1 MEASKLHQQCIVF
14 DAHCDSILDVLEAKR
29 TLEQRSSEGHLDL
42 PRLREGGVT
51 AQIFAIYV
59 RREYLARAAYQ
70 TLRALDALHALFD
83 RCPDDVILATTAA
96 DVQRAKADGKIA
108 AIIAI
113 EGAESLEGDLGL
125 LRVYHRLGV
134 RNLGITWSLRNRAA
148 DGINETRTG
157 GGLTNFGVQLVEE
170 MNRLG
175 IMIDIAHLA
184 PAGVRDV
191 LEISQAPII
200 ASHANAHALR
210 SVTRN
215 LTDQQL
221 EGIASTGG
229 VVGVTF
235 VPYFLD
241 EDWKQA
247 SLGHLLDHID
257 HIVKVAGIDHV
268 GLGSDFDGFP
278 PPPPTGLEDA
288 TCFPNITTGLLERGY
303 GDEDVR
309 KILGRNFMRVFRQ
322 VCG

>member
-1 MEASKLHQQCIVF
+1 MDATKLHQQCIVF
-14 DAHCDSILDVLEAKR
+14 DAHCDSILNVLEVKR

-148 DGINETRTG
+148 DGVNETRTG
-157 GGLTNFGVQLVEE
+157 GGLSNFGVELVEE

-175 IMIDIAHLA
+175 IMIDVAHLA

-191 LEISQAPII
+191 LGISQAPII
-200 ASHANAHALR
+200 DSHANAKALR
-210 SVTRN
+210 SVARN
-215 LTDQQL
+215 LTDEQL

-247 SLGHLLDHID
+247 SLEHLLDHIG

-268 GLGSDFDGFP
+268 GLGSDFDGFG

-288 TCFPNITTGLLERGY
+288 TCFPNITIGLLQRGY
-303 GDEDVR
+303 GEDDVR
-309 KILGRNFMRVFRQ
+309 KILGGNFMRVFRQ

>member
-1 MEASKLHQQCIVF
+1 MNATKLHQQCIVF
-14 DAHCDSILDVLEAKR
+14 DAHCDSILDVLEDKR

-59 RREYLARAAYQ
+59 RREYHGRSAHQ
-70 TLRALDALHALFD
+70 TLRCLDALHSIFD
-83 RCPDDVILATTAA
+83 RSTDDVIMATTAA
-96 DVQRAKADGKIA
+96 DVERAKADGKIA

-113 EGAESLEGDLGL
+113 EGAEALEGELAL

-134 RNLGITWSLRNRAA
+134 RNVGITWSLRNRAA
-148 DGINETRTG
+148 DGVFEARTG
-157 GGLTNFGVQLVEE
+157 GGLTNFGVELVEE

-175 IMIDIAHLA
+175 IMVDVAHLA

-191 LEISQAPII
+191 LEISQAPVI

-210 SVTRN
+210 PVARN
-215 LTDQQL
+215 LTDEQL

-241 EDWKQA
+241 EDWKHA

-257 HIVKVAGIDHV
+257 HIVKVAGTDHV

-303 GDEDVR
+303 ADDDVR

>member
-1 MEASKLHQQCIVF
+1 MDTTKLHQQCIVF
-14 DAHCDSILDVLEAKR
+14 DAHCDSILDVLEGKR

-59 RREYLARAAYQ
+59 RREYLVRAAYQ

-83 RCPDDVILATTAA
+83 RCPDDLILATTAA
-96 DVQRAKADGKIA
+96 DVERAKTGGKIA

-148 DGINETRTG
+148 DGVKETRTG

-175 IMIDIAHLA
+175 IMIDVAHLA

-191 LEISQAPII
+191 LEISQSPII

-215 LTDQQL
+215 LTDEQL

-235 VPYFLD
+235 VPYFIE
-241 EDWKQA
+241 EDSKHA

-303 GDEDVR
+303 EEDDVR
-309 KILGRNFMRVFRQ
+309 KILGGNFMRVFRQ

>member
-1 MEASKLHQQCIVF
+1 MEATQLHQQCIVF
-14 DAHCDSILDVLEAKR
+14 DAHCDTILDVLEGKR

-59 RREYLARAAYQ
+59 RREYHGRSAHQ
-70 TLRALDALHALFD
+70 TLRCLDALHSIFD
-83 RCPDDVILATTAA
+83 RSTDDVIMATTAA
-96 DVQRAKADGKIA
+96 DVERAKADGKIA

-113 EGAESLEGDLGL
+113 EGAEALEGELAL

-134 RNLGITWSLRNRAA
+134 RNVGITWSLRNRAA
-148 DGINETRTG
+148 DGVFEARTG
-157 GGLTNFGVQLVEE
+157 GGLTNFGVELVEE

-175 IMIDIAHLA
+175 IMIDVAHLA

-191 LEISQAPII
+191 LEISQAPVI

-210 SVTRN
+210 SVARN

-221 EGIASTGG
+221 ERIASTGG

-247 SLGHLLDHID
+247 SLGHLVDHID

-288 TCFPNITTGLLERGY
+288 TCFPHITTGLLERGY
-303 GDEDVR
+303 GDDDVR
-309 KILGRNFMRVFRQ
+309 KILGGNFMRVFRQ